1 MVMGQG
7 LQVFNELGNIV
18 FDTNTKTIKVLER
31 FKIVPNMDRTFTHSL
46 LASDAPFYL
55 ITPVATGNLIDQ
67 ITVTKLSNG
76 FRVQTNSLRMSNG
89 NLYPNANFLEIT
101 IGTY

>member
-1 MVMGQG
+1 MQG
-7 LQVFNELGNIV
+7 LQVFNDLGQIV
-18 FDTNTKTIKVLER
+18 FDTNTKTIKVLAN

-46 LASDAPFYL
+46 LATDSPFYI

-67 ITVTKLSNG
+67 ITITKLSNG
-76 FRVQTNSLRMSNG
+76 FRVQTNNLRMSNG

-101 IGTY
+101 IGVY